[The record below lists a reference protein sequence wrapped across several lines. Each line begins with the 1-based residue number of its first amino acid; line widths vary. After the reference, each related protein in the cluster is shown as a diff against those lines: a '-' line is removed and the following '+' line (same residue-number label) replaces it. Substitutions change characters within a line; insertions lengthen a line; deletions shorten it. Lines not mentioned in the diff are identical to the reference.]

1 MFKKTMKFDDLDGNE
16 VTQTFYFNYNKKEV
30 AELLEFGE
38 LSQFPSEKPRLP
50 LEQQLKRLT
59 TSVEE
64 SGLSEVE
71 NSRQAYDI
79 FQNLILDA
87 YGERGEDNVTFVK
100 NEKTRNYFK
109 SHVAFVEMIFEFL
122 ENPKLA
128 SQFIENCLPA
138 KFVQEAREELQ
149 KQNQGKLSSEDLAS
163 MVEEAAK
170 RQEDPSTR
178 VEAGES
184 PSVPE
189 EENVIVTDGKTD
201 EELLAMD
208 PSSMS
213 KAQLLRAFEV
223 KSKG

>member
-201 EELLAMD
+201 EELRAMD